1 MVRRSAPVT
10 RGEPSKGGDSRR
22 RRARWGEGIAAAWLR
37 LKGYRIEAR
46 NWRCPQGELDLVARD
61 GDTLVFIEVKTRA
74 SASAGRPEEAVD
86 RRKQARLVRLAQA
99 YLARLGGEPPP
110 CRFDVVAVEGSTLIP
125 RVRHLRAAFRADDL
139 T

>member
-1 MVRRSAPVT
+1 MRSNAKTSRGDGPDLRRT
-10 RGEPSKGGDSRR
+10 
-22 RRARWGEGIAAAWLR
+22 RARWGEGIAAAWLR

-61 GDTLVFIEVKTRA
+61 GDTLVFVEVKTRTTG
-74 SASAGRPEEAVD
+74 SAGRPEEAVN

-110 CRFDVVAVEGSTLIP
+110 CRFDVVAVEGSALVP

-139 T
+139 V

>member
-1 MVRRSAPVT
+1 MRSNAKTSRGDGSDPRRT
-10 RGEPSKGGDSRR
+10 
-22 RRARWGEGIAAAWLR
+22 RARWGEGIAAAWLR

-61 GDTLVFIEVKTRA
+61 GDTLVFVEVKTRT
-74 SASAGRPEEAVD
+74 SASAGAPEEAVD

-110 CRFDVVAVEGSTLIP
+110 CRFDVVAVVGSRLLP

-139 T
+139 L

>member
-1 MVRRSAPVT
+1 MRRSNERT
-10 RGEPSKGGDSRR
+10 GDPRR

-61 GDTLVFIEVKTRA
+61 GDTLVFVEVKTRA

-86 RRKQARLVRLAQA
+86 RRKQARLVRLSQA

-110 CRFDVVAVEGSTLIP
+110 CRFDVVAVDGSALVP

-139 T
+139 V